1 MNRAPPEPPRRRAR
15 REPPPPPPP
24 PAEERDDDGQFE
36 MPNDDRGDDR
46 TESDAVDENKEEKE
60 EKDRPGTLQ
69 QWIRPNEQNKRW
81 GPEWAHRAE
90 LAGLPADKVRKISE
104 DPRNIEAFMSAEQLA
119 QRRATE
125 KSADGPDNVP
135 YLGKDDDLRD
145 DEGMETVRRG
155 KIADMIARN
164 EGRPVVTVP
173 SYKRSDGKVVHG
185 HKRAPQDAAETR
197 LEVEKKA
204 GYMRPRYG
212 YAEYKSDRHGKSV
225 GVHPIEGPRYSWSRF
240 GRSKVVDGKY
250 HYGEPEALWKKRDS
264 HRPMRDF
271 ATVLSIQGHNPVH
284 NGA

>member
-104 DPRNIEAFMSAEQLA
+104 DPRNIEAFMSA
-119 QRRATE
+119 
-125 KSADGPDNVP
+125 
-135 YLGKDDDLRD
+135 
-145 DEGMETVRRG
+145 
-155 KIADMIARN
+155 
-164 EGRPVVTVP
+164 
-173 SYKRSDGKVVHG
+173 
-185 HKRAPQDAAETR
+185 
-197 LEVEKKA
+197 
-204 GYMRPRYG
+204 
-212 YAEYKSDRHGKSV
+212 
-225 GVHPIEGPRYSWSRF
+225 
-240 GRSKVVDGKY
+240 
-250 HYGEPEALWKKRDS
+250 
-264 HRPMRDF
+264 
-271 ATVLSIQGHNPVH
+271 
-284 NGA
+284 